1 MAEITKESLDQAI
14 QLFFKYDKDIAKEI
28 QRKEQLVDRY
38 DDEIDSYLVKLSGKN
53 LSVKD
58 TRKLNMIQHS
68 IGDFERISDHA
79 LNLVEAAKEMHKKEQ
94 SFSAK
99 ALEEL
104 HIFSKAIADIVALSV
119 SIFENEDAVAARQI
133 EPFEE
138 AIDVIQKEMK
148 KRHTK
153 RLRKGK
159 CTVEMGFVLSDVT
172 NNYERIADHCS
183 NIAISIMQL
192 EEDDTLAHEYVDNL
206 QKSEGS
212 EFDLRF
218 KNYLKKY
225 DLP

>member
-1 MAEITKESLDQAI
+1 MLEHV
-14 QLFFKYDKDIAKEI
+14 
-28 QRKEQLVDRY
+28 VDHY
-38 DDEIDSYLVKLSGKN
+38 DDEISGYLVKLSSKN

-58 TRKLNMIQHS
+58 SVRLNMLLHS

-79 LNLVEAAKEMHKKEQ
+79 MNIADAAREMDKKEQ
-94 SFSAK
+94 NFSAK
-99 ALEEL
+99 AIEEL
-104 HIFSKAIADIVALSV
+104 KVFSQSILDIVEASV
-119 SIFENEDAVAARQI
+119 NVFATEDEKAAKAI

-183 NIAISIMQL
+183 NLAINIMQL
-192 EEDDTLAHEYVDNL
+192 FEDETHAHEYIDTL
-206 QKSEGS
+206 QKGAGS
-212 EFDLRF
+212 EFD
-218 KNYLKKY
+218 NYYQSYLKKY
-225 DLP
+225 ELPNKMVIDKE